1 MRKHIPFFLNNLAV
15 WVLVAILTGCSGGE
29 DGGSDQN
36 QSATQKPDNAK
47 GGQAAKGPETPKA
60 AEKPAEKFT
69 PEMVKAAMEAAL
81 KQLSDSFPKEELAEI
96 RTKMLEPVELQE
108 LADELN
114 ENIVDGKIDDRGMKV
129 DAITVEALTKAIVVL
144 LPKAKREGDKKRYE
158 MISGYRVAKL
168 AKGLIGY
175 SSDNEIRFPDSNK
188 WCDAI
193 ADYRN
198 PRGEGDVDE
207 LYSPQHPDTAKLKN
221 GAPKDK
227 RVIHYAMNKAMS
239 GKFDTDPEVV
249 LVFECDLGWNGA
261 GGLEDALKYM
271 DKFKLEK
278 IAVSTA
284 DTSAQS
290 VTKEELKKLKWVP
303 LE

>member
-1 MRKHIPFFLNNLAV
+1 MRSGILFFLTKLTVLALV
-15 WVLVAILTGCSGGE
+15 VVLAGCGGSE
-29 DGGSDQN
+29 GGGSDQN
-36 QSATQKPDNAK
+36 QSSTQKPDNSE
-47 GGQAAKGPETPKA
+47 GGQAAKPM
-60 AEKPAEKFT
+60 EKPAEKFT

-81 KQLSDSFPKEELAEI
+81 KQLPDSFTKEELAEL
-96 RTKMLEPVELQE
+96 RTKMMEPVELQE

-144 LPKAKREGDKKRYE
+144 LPKAKREGDKKRNE
-158 MISGYRVAKL
+158 VISGYRVGKL

-175 SSDNEIRFPDSNK
+175 SSDNEFRFPDSNK

-239 GKFDTDPEVV
+239 GKFDTDSEVV

-290 VTKEELKKLKWVP
+290 ATKEELKKLKWVP
-303 LE
+303 EE

>member
-1 MRKHIPFFLNNLAV
+1 MRNDIPFFLTKLTVLA
-15 WVLVAILTGCSGGE
+15 LVVVLTGCGGSE
-29 DGGSDQN
+29 GGGSDQN
-36 QSATQKPDNAK
+36 QSSTQKPDNSE
-47 GGQAAKGPETPKA
+47 GGQAAKPM
-60 AEKPAEKFT
+60 EKPAEKFT

-81 KQLSDSFPKEELAEI
+81 KQLPDSFTKEELAEL
-96 RTKMLEPVELQE
+96 RTKMMEPVELQE

-144 LPKAKREGDKKRYE
+144 LPKAKREGDKKRNE
-158 MISGYRVAKL
+158 VISGYRVGKL

-175 SSDNEIRFPDSNK
+175 SSDNEFRFPDSNK

-303 LE
+303 KE

>member
-1 MRKHIPFFLNNLAV
+1 MRNDIPFSLAKLTV
-15 WVLVAILTGCSGGE
+15 LALVAVLAGCGGSE
-29 DGGSDQN
+29 GGGSDQN
-36 QSATQKPDNAK
+36 QSSTQKPDNSE
-47 GGQAAKGPETPKA
+47 GGQAAKPM
-60 AEKPAEKFT
+60 EKPAEKFT
-69 PEMVKAAMEAAL
+69 PEMVKVAMEAAL
-81 KQLSDSFPKEELAEI
+81 KQLSDSLTKEELAEL
-96 RTKMLEPVELQE
+96 RTEMMESVEPQE

-144 LPKAKREGDKKRYE
+144 LPKAKRAGDKKRNE
-158 MISGYRVAKL
+158 AISGYRARKL
-168 AKGLIGY
+168 AIGLIGY
-175 SSDNEIRFPDSNK
+175 SSDNEFRFPDSNK

-207 LYSPQHPDTAKLKN
+207 LFSPQHPDTAKLKS

-239 GKFDTDPEVV
+239 GKFDTDSEVV

-278 IAVSTA
+278 IAVATA
-284 DTSAQS
+284 DGSTQF
-290 VTKEELKKLKWVP
+290 VTKEELKKLKWEVAP
-303 LE
+303 

>member
-1 MRKHIPFFLNNLAV
+1 MRNVILFFLTKLTVLA
-15 WVLVAILTGCSGGE
+15 LVAVLAGCGGSE
-29 DGGSDQN
+29 GGGSDQN
-36 QSATQKPDNAK
+36 QSSTQKPDNSE
-47 GGQAAKGPETPKA
+47 GGQAAKPM
-60 AEKPAEKFT
+60 EKPAEKFT

-81 KQLSDSFPKEELAEI
+81 KQLPDSFTKEELAEL
-96 RTKMLEPVELQE
+96 RTKMMEPVELQE

-144 LPKAKREGDKKRYE
+144 LPKAKREGDKKRNE
-158 MISGYRVAKL
+158 VISGYRVGKL

-175 SSDNEIRFPDSNK
+175 SSDNEFRFPDSNK

-303 LE
+303 KE

>member
-1 MRKHIPFFLNNLAV
+1 MRNDIPFFLTKLTVLALV
-15 WVLVAILTGCSGGE
+15 AVLVGCGGDE
-29 DGGSDQN
+29 GGGSDQN
-36 QSATQKPDNAK
+36 QSSTQKPDNSE
-47 GGQAAKGPETPKA
+47 GGQAAKPM
-60 AEKPAEKFT
+60 EKPAEKFT

-81 KQLSDSFPKEELAEI
+81 KQLPDSFTKEELAEL
-96 RTKMLEPVELQE
+96 RTKMMEPVELQE

-144 LPKAKREGDKKRYE
+144 LPKAKREGDKKRNE
-158 MISGYRVAKL
+158 VISGYRVGKL

-175 SSDNEIRFPDSNK
+175 SSDNEFRFPDSNK

-239 GKFDTDPEVV
+239 GKFDTDSEVV

-290 VTKEELKKLKWVP
+290 ATKEDLKKLKWVP
-303 LE
+303 EE

>member
-1 MRKHIPFFLNNLAV
+1 MRSGILFFLTKLTVLALV
-15 WVLVAILTGCSGGE
+15 VVLAGCGGSE
-29 DGGSDQN
+29 GGGSDQN
-36 QSATQKPDNAK
+36 QSSTQKPDNSE
-47 GGQAAKGPETPKA
+47 GGQAAKPM
-60 AEKPAEKFT
+60 EKPAEKFT

-81 KQLSDSFPKEELAEI
+81 KQLPDSFTKEELAEL
-96 RTKMLEPVELQE
+96 RTKMMEPVELQE

-144 LPKAKREGDKKRYE
+144 LPKAKREGDKKRNE
-158 MISGYRVAKL
+158 VISGYRVGKL

-175 SSDNEIRFPDSNK
+175 SSDNEFRFPDSNK

-207 LYSPQHPDTAKLKN
+207 LFSPQHPDTAKLKN

-239 GKFDTDPEVV
+239 GKFDTDSEVV

-290 VTKEELKKLKWVP
+290 ATKEELKKLKWVP
-303 LE
+303 EE

>member
-1 MRKHIPFFLNNLAV
+1 MRIHIPFLLNHLTVGALA
-15 WVLVAILTGCSGGE
+15 AILVGCGGGE

-36 QSATQKPDNAK
+36 QSSTQKPDNSEV
-47 GGQAAKGPETPKA
+47 GQAAKPM
-60 AEKPAEKFT
+60 EKPAEKFT
-69 PEMVKAAMEAAL
+69 PEMVKVAMEAAL
-81 KQLSDSFPKEELAEI
+81 KQLSDSLTKEELAEL
-96 RTKMLEPVELQE
+96 RTEMMEPVEPQE

-158 MISGYRVAKL
+158 AISGYRVGKL

-193 ADYRN
+193 ADYRS

-207 LYSPQHPDTAKLKN
+207 LFSPQHPDTAKLKS

-239 GKFDTDPEVV
+239 GKFDTDSEVV

-303 LE
+303 EE